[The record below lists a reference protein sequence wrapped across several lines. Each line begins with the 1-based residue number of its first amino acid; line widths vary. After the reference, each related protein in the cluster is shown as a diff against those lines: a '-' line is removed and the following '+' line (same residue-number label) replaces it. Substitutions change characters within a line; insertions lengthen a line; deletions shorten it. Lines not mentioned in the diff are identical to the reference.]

1 MSQFPG
7 NNPDHLARAITGLG
21 REVEQQ
27 GRRLAD
33 LGGLADQVH
42 DLAAVVTS
50 LAERAMSPQARA
62 MAPVSWIAFE
72 EEMFD
77 PAASMAARSHL
88 AGLADWLDAV
98 YLRYPDG
105 PPSVPDCWL
114 WHPDVVEE
122 LTWLREAW
130 LLAYRGPNA
139 SAGAVGDWHDRQRP
153 GVARRIKA
161 VAGTCSLENH
171 ELGPARDRGQL
182 RVPLAGCVGRIA
194 DWWTRSRRD
203 LPPAPSG
210 ADAGNREW

>member
-1 MSQFPG
+1 MSHMP
-7 NNPDHLARAITGLG
+7 NDPDHLARAIAGLG

-33 LGGLADQVH
+33 LGGLEDQVH

-50 LAERAMSPQARA
+50 LAERAISSQARPT
-62 MAPVSWIAFE
+62 APVSWIAFE
-72 EEMFD
+72 EEVFD
-77 PAASMAARSHL
+77 PAAPMAARSHL
-88 AGLADWLDAV
+88 AGLADWLDGV
-98 YLRYPDG
+98 FLRYPDG
-105 PPSVPDCWL
+105 SPSLPDCWL

-130 LLAYRGPNA
+130 VQAYRGPSA
-139 SAGAVGDWHDRQRP
+139 SAGAAGDWHDRQRP
-153 GVARRIKA
+153 GVARRIKV

-171 ELGPARDRGQL
+171 ELGPARDRSQ
-182 RVPLAGCVGRIA
+182 RRAPLTGCVGRIA

-210 ADAGNREW
+210 DAAANRK